1 MDIQVQEL
9 IDRIKKD
16 GVASA
21 ERAAA
26 EIKAE
31 AERKAAAVIAEAE
44 REAADLVKA
53 AKAETARLEK
63 SSVDA
68 IQQAGRNLILA
79 FRDSLEREISALVAS
94 ECAAAYSADML
105 QTLIPETVKEW
116 VKKPEAESI
125 SVLLSPKQLGELE
138 GGLKAALKAEIAQG
152 LELKPDA
159 ALSAGFRIGTKDGA
173 AYYDFS
179 AEAVAGLFAS
189 YLNPRV
195 AAVLKD
201 AAKSL

>member
-31 AERKAAAVIAEAE
+31 AERKASAVIADAE
-44 REAADLVKA
+44 RNAADLVKA

-105 QTLIPETVKEW
+105 QTLIPEAVKEW
-116 VKKPEAESI
+116 VKKPEAEGI

-179 AEAVAGLFAS
+179 AESVAGLFAS